1 MRGRTEP
8 IAKQND
14 GRDTGRSA
22 GNETAAAGRDARF
35 VDTAHDFLGDNTL
48 PGRRAGHG
56 AIAATPTLPAAG
68 GGDRRRGRT
77 GAASAG
83 KREYRK

>member
-48 PGRRAGHG
+48 PGRRA
-56 AIAATPTLPAAG
+56 AMVP
-68 GGDRRRGRT
+68 
-77 GAASAG
+77 
-83 KREYRK
+83 